1 MSKAVKLFE
10 PLTIRGTTLPNRI
23 VVSPLCQYSAVDG
36 FAQAWHFAHL
46 STFARGKAGLVF
58 TEATAVEARGR
69 ITPACLG
76 IWSDAHAEA
85 LRPIVAFIES
95 MGCVPGMQL
104 AHAGR
109 KGSTRPPFSA
119 KGPVPL
125 TIADSGTDGAPWQ
138 TVAPSPLPVVDG
150 WHLPQALDDEGL
162 AQVKQAFVDAAK
174 RAVDAGFRVLEL
186 HMAHGYLLHA
196 FLSPIGNQRVDAYG
210 GSLDARMRFP
220 LEVAAAVRA
229 AVPDELPLF
238 ARISAI
244 DGREGGWTME
254 DSVLLCENMARLGV
268 DVVDCSS
275 GGIGG
280 APRFRSDDSGKPL
293 TPDSARL
300 PGFQV
305 PFARQLRAQTP
316 LKSMAV
322 GVIID
327 PRQAEDIL
335 QSGGA
340 DLVALGR
347 EIMYDPFWPLHAA
360 ATLGVDP
367 DYGMW
372 PDQYAWAVDRRA
384 QIKTLNQIDQGKAV

>member
-1 MSKAVKLFE
+1 MTKSVKLFE
-10 PLTIRGTTLPNRI
+10 PMTIRGTTLPNRI

-36 FAQAWHFAHL
+36 FAQPWHFAHL
-46 STFARGKAGLVF
+46 STFARGRAGLVF

-69 ITPACLG
+69 ITPQCLG
-76 IWSDAHAEA
+76 IWTDEQAEA

-109 KGSTRPPFSA
+109 KASTRAPFSA
-119 KGPVPL
+119 KGPIPL
-125 TIADSGTDGAPWQ
+125 SLEDSQQAGAPWQ
-138 TVAPSPLPVVDG
+138 TVAPSALPVVEG
-150 WHLPQALDDEGL
+150 WHVPEALDHNGL
-162 AQVKQAFVDAAK
+162 EQVKEAFVMAAK
-174 RAVDAGFRVLEL
+174 RAAEVGFRALEL
-186 HMAHGYLLHA
+186 HMAHGYLLHS
-196 FLSPIGNQRVDAYG
+196 FLSPLGNHRTDAYG
-210 GSLDARMRFP
+210 GDIDGRMRFP

-229 AVPDELPLF
+229 AIPDELALF

-244 DGREGGWTME
+244 DGKEGGWTMD
-254 DSVLLCENMARLGV
+254 DSVCLTEKMAAQGV

-280 APRFRSDDSGKPL
+280 APRFRNDDAGKPL
-293 TPDSARL
+293 TAGSART

-305 PFARQLRAQTP
+305 PFSRRLRDETGI
-316 LKSMAV
+316 KSMAV

-327 PRQAEDIL
+327 PHQAEEIL

-360 ATLGVDP
+360 EALGVDP
-367 DYGMW
+367 DYQMW
-372 PDQYAWAVDRRA
+372 PEQYAWAVDRRS
-384 QIKTLNQIDQGKAV
+384 QIKLLNQAD